1 VLFVDARA
9 SLNYQSK
16 ALYMNILM
24 CYCIYLH
31 PHLLSLTIL
40 HVRLKQSRNRQEA
53 VKEQE
58 TFFFRR
64 VGKTVILERTCSPT
78 FQLAR
83 CNENMDFNDLIAL

>member
-1 VLFVDARA
+1 
-9 SLNYQSK
+9 
-16 ALYMNILM
+16 M

-58 TFFFRR
+58 TGFFPAS
-64 VGKTVILERTCSPT
+64 GKTVILERTCSPT